1 MDSVTQKGQTTKAND
16 QAFATPAVLYDANG
30 YIYAEGC
37 SGLSKREFFA
47 ALALQGL
54 LANPNSWHNSRNDM
68 ASEAVLTAEALI
80 KALNLFDAVNA
91 VLDAH
96 GEAGL

>member
-1 MDSVTQKGQTTKAND
+1 MDSVTQKAQTTKADD
-16 QAFATPAVLYDANG
+16 QAFATPAV
-30 YIYAEGC
+30 IYVYGDTYSESR

-54 LANPNSWHNSRNDM
+54 LANPNSWHNSRNDI

-80 KALNLFDAVNA
+80 KALNFFEVANA